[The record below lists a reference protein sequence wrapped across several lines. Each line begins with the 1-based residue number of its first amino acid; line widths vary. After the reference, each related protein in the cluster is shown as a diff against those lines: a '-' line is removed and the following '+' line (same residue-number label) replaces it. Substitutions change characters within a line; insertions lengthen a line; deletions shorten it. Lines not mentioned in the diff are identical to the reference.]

1 MKDLMI
7 SMENRPGTLSDLGV
21 SLGKAGINIEGGC
34 GMPCEGKGIG
44 HILVE
49 NVGAA
54 RSAVNEAGIEVLDER
69 EVLVLD
75 IENKP
80 GALGEVCRRIADA
93 GVNIDLLYLATGPRV
108 VLGVDDLQKARSAVG

>member
-7 SMENRPGTLSDLGV
+7 SMENRPGALSDLGV

-69 EVLVLD
+69 DVLVLD

-80 GALGEVCRRIADA
+80 GVLGEVCRRIADA
-93 GVNIDLLYLATGPRV
+93 GVNIDLLYMAAGPRV
-108 VLGVDDLQKARSAVG
+108 VLGVDDLQKARSAAG